1 MKLVKT
7 ILIFPFYVC
16 CLDKY
21 YSSESLCEDCF
32 CCCKDENEN
41 IVEEE
46 NSEIT
51 ENKQKEEIKEEDEIN
66 FETIS
71 LNYENLGENLDND
84 KILAIKTYIFLK
96 LNKSEQ
102 YSISSIDNCE
112 GSKYKCKKITLNN
125 SKNEEFILF
134 IKGDKDPT
142 FVFESLKAIGMSEI
156 DYVYY
161 NGYLVTSKVDGD
173 VYKNGYDFDFSDLE
187 NLNVYRFFCSL
198 FGCSDCEPFLRIDN
212 VYIKNNE
219 VFLLDYSS
227 CIFSPIKTIEK
238 FLDKLTYNTKIIP
251 DAIRV
256 CNDISLERYKE
267 EEEQAFWVSIK
278 VILCRDDCSEMDYYD
293 KTLNDGKEIK
303 ITYFLSFLKNYI
315 KAFLKNYIK
324 EKNPTNEEE
333 NQIFYKLKEEMCK
346 NTFTNDFINFL
357 KGQKEILSQK
367 LENAKKKNDENQIAV
382 FEKKINDATSILKK
396 IEEGEKV
403 ENLYNEELTWGRKIV
418 KHMKNLCD
426 PNNQKKEKLKR
437 SYEISEQE
445 KEKINKKLSQLINFY
460 QSDEGKELIEKHQN
474 NFKIVVSYLNNLINM
489 PTFIPYIEN
498 DILNIIRNFVYNN
511 SKYIIEK
518 KSLF

>member
-1 MKLVKT
+1 M
-7 ILIFPFYVC
+7 
-16 CLDKY
+16 
-21 YSSESLCEDCF
+21 
-32 CCCKDENEN
+32 KDENEN

-71 LNYENLGENLDND
+71 LSYENLGENLDND

-112 GSKYKCKKITLNN
+112 GSKHKCKKITLNN

-173 VYKNGYDFDFSDLE
+173 VYEEDSNFNFTDLK

-198 FGCSDCEPFLRIDN
+198 LGCSDCEPFYRIDN

-256 CNDISLERYKE
+256 CNDIYLERYKE
-267 EEEQAFWVSIK
+267 EEEQAFWVSIQ

-303 ITYFLSFLKNYI
+303 ITYFLS
-315 KAFLKNYIK
+315 FLKNYIK

-445 KEKINKKLSQLINFY
+445 KEKINEKLSNLIIFY
-460 QSDEGKELIEKHQN
+460 QSKKGKKLKYQN

-489 PTFIPYIEN
+489 PFFMDFMEDYAIVR
-498 DILNIIRNFVYNN
+498 DFVHNN
-511 SKYIIEK
+511 STYIIEK
-518 KSLF
+518 QSLF

>member
-21 YSSESLCEDCF
+21 YSSESLCKDCF

-71 LNYENLGENLDND
+71 LSYENLDENLDNNE
-84 KILAIKTYIFLK
+84 ILAIKTYIFLK

-112 GSKYKCKKITLNN
+112 GSTHKCKKITLNN
-125 SKNEEFILF
+125 EKNEEFILF

-173 VYKNGYDFDFSDLE
+173 VYKNGYDFDFTDLE

-198 FGCSDCEPFLRIDN
+198 FGCSDCEPFYRIDN

-219 VFLLDYSS
+219 VFLLDFCS
-227 CIFSPIKTIEK
+227 CNFFPIKTIEE
-238 FLDKLTYNTKIIP
+238 FLDKLTYHTQNIP
-251 DAIRV
+251 SAIV
-256 CNDISLERYKE
+256 YCNNNYLKEYKDE

-303 ITYFLSFLKNYI
+303 ITYFLS
-315 KAFLKNYIK
+315 FLKNYIK

-396 IEEGEKV
+396 IEEGGKV

-437 SYEISEQE
+437 SYKISDQE
-445 KEKINKKLSQLINFY
+445 KEKINEKLSNLIIFY
-460 QSDEGKELIEKHQN
+460 QSKKGKKLIEKYQN
-474 NFKIVVSYLNNLINM
+474 NFKIVISYLNNLINM
-489 PTFIPYIEN
+489 PDFKSYIEN
-498 DILNIIRNFVYNN
+498 DIENIIRDFVHNN
-511 SKYIIEK
+511 STYIIE
-518 KSLF
+518 

>member
-21 YSSESLCEDCF
+21 YSSESLCKDCF

-51 ENKQKEEIKEEDEIN
+51 ENKQKEETKKEIKEEDEIN

-71 LNYENLGENLDND
+71 LSYENLDENLDND

-112 GSKYKCKKITLNN
+112 GSTHKCKKITLNN
-125 SKNEEFILF
+125 EKNEEFILF
-134 IKGDKDPT
+134 IKGDNDPT
-142 FVFESLKAIGMSEI
+142 FVFESLKAIKMSEI

-173 VYKNGYDFDFSDLE
+173 VYKNGYDFDFADLK

-198 FGCSDCEPFLRIDN
+198 LGCSDCEPFLRIDN
-212 VYIKNNE
+212 VYIKDNE
-219 VFLLDYSS
+219 VFLLDFFYRDY
-227 CIFSPIKTIEK
+227 CKVNNLEN
-238 FLDKLTYNTKIIP
+238 FLSIPKIVIGDPTMLVCFKKDYLNT
-251 DAIRV
+251 
-256 CNDISLERYKE
+256 YKE
-267 EEEQAFWVSIK
+267 EEEQAFWFSIK
-278 VILCRDDCSEMDYYD
+278 VILCRDYSTEMDYYD

-303 ITYFLSFLKNYI
+303 ITYFLSFLKD
-315 KAFLKNYIK
+315 YIK
-324 EKNPTNEEE
+324 EKNPTNKEE
-333 NQIFYKLKEEMCK
+333 NQIFLKLKEEMYK

-357 KGQKEILSQK
+357 EGQKETLPQK
-367 LENAKKKNDENQIAV
+367 LENAKKENDEDKIAV

-426 PNNQKKEKLKR
+426 QYNKKKTKCEESFIISDLEKQQIGEKL
-437 SYEISEQE
+437 
-445 KEKINKKLSQLINFY
+445 NQLIEFY
-460 QSDEGKELIEKHQN
+460 QTDEGKELIEKYQN

-489 PTFIPYIEN
+489 PFFMDFMEDYAIV
-498 DILNIIRNFVYNN
+498 RAFVDNN
-511 SKYIIEK
+511 STYIIE
-518 KSLF
+518 

>member
-7 ILIFPFYVC
+7 ILNFFFYVC

-21 YSSESLCEDCF
+21 YSSESLCKDCF

-71 LNYENLGENLDND
+71 LSYENLGENLDND

-112 GSKYKCKKITLNN
+112 GSKHKCKKITLNN

-173 VYKNGYDFDFSDLE
+173 VYEEDSNFNFTDLK

-198 FGCSDCEPFLRIDN
+198 LGCSDCEPFYRIDN

-256 CNDISLERYKE
+256 CNDIYLERYKE
-267 EEEQAFWVSIK
+267 EEEQAFWFSIK
-278 VILCRDDCSEMDYYD
+278 VILCRDYSTEMDYYD

-303 ITYFLSFLKNYI
+303 ITYFLS
-315 KAFLKNYIK
+315 FLKNYIK

-357 KGQKEILSQK
+357 EGQKETLPQK
-367 LENAKKKNDENQIAV
+367 LENAKKENDEDKIAV

-445 KEKINKKLSQLINFY
+445 KEKINEKLSNLIIFY
-460 QSDEGKELIEKHQN
+460 QSKKGKKLIEKYQN
-474 NFKIVVSYLNNLINM
+474 NFKIVISYLNNLINM
-489 PTFIPYIEN
+489 PDFKSYIEN
-498 DILNIIRNFVYNN
+498 DIENIIRDFVHNN
-511 SKYIIEK
+511 STYIIE
-518 KSLF
+518 

>member
-7 ILIFPFYVC
+7 ILNFFFYVC

-21 YSSESLCEDCF
+21 YSSESLCKDCF

-71 LNYENLGENLDND
+71 LSYENLGENLDND

-112 GSKYKCKKITLNN
+112 GSKHKCKKITLNN

-173 VYKNGYDFDFSDLE
+173 VYEEDSNFNFTDLK

-198 FGCSDCEPFLRIDN
+198 LGCSDCEPFYRIDN

-256 CNDISLERYKE
+256 CNDIYLERYKE
-267 EEEQAFWVSIK
+267 EEEQAFWVSIQ

-303 ITYFLSFLKNYI
+303 ITYFLS
-315 KAFLKNYIK
+315 FLKNYIK

-396 IEEGEKV
+396 IEEGGKV

-445 KEKINKKLSQLINFY
+445 KEKINEKLSNLIIFY
-460 QSDEGKELIEKHQN
+460 QSKKGKKLIEKYQN
-474 NFKIVVSYLNNLINM
+474 NFKIVISYLNNLINM
-489 PTFIPYIEN
+489 PDFKSYIEN
-498 DILNIIRNFVYNN
+498 DIENIIRDFVHNN
-511 SKYIIEK
+511 STYIIE
-518 KSLF
+518 